1 MDTRAEE
8 VILSIETTLYK
19 VTETKLKETANYL
32 KIADIEGLSKRAL
45 IRNIRNYLD
54 KLCEKEEDN
63 AEELKALLEDILAF
77 LCGTPPSLE
86 ETSDEN
92 AQLLERAKE
101 EYNKMQMNFLKM
113 MDDHKQKMKEAKAKM
128 EKLNGQTDAKQRPN
142 FTIQPNIPIGY
153 SKIGRPVTIEDREV
167 PFRNIFRFKDL
178 KIHGVISDGKD
189 RISYTNLSKQ
199 MESAHSKS
207 YKEKEIIDAIIN
219 AVSPNLHL
227 RSYLESIKQ
236 LSLSEIRQ
244 ILRSHYREKSATEA
258 YHELTNMVQEPN
270 ESPLTFLMRALKL
283 RQHILLKSQ
292 ESDSKTRY
300 DKSLLQNVFL
310 NAVETGLA
318 DEAIR
323 NRMRPCLQSV
333 SVADETLIR
342 EINIATT
349 TESERLSKLNSRKRA
364 THARKSCLI

>member
-199 MESAHSKS
+199 IESALSKS
-207 YKEKEIIDAIIN
+207 YEEK
-219 AVSPNLHL
+219 
-227 RSYLESIKQ
+227 
-236 LSLSEIRQ
+236 
-244 ILRSHYREKSATEA
+244 
-258 YHELTNMVQEPN
+258 
-270 ESPLTFLMRALKL
+270 
-283 RQHILLKSQ
+283 
-292 ESDSKTRY
+292 
-300 DKSLLQNVFL
+300 
-310 NAVETGLA
+310 
-318 DEAIR
+318 
-323 NRMRPCLQSV
+323 
-333 SVADETLIR
+333 
-342 EINIATT
+342 
-349 TESERLSKLNSRKRA
+349 
-364 THARKSCLI
+364 